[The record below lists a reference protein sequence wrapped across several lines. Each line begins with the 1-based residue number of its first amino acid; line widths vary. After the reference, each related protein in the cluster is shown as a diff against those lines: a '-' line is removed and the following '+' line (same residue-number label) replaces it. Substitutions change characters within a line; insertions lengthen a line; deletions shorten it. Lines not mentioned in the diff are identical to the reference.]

1 MDETATIGSD
11 CKIGPN
17 VSIGALCKIGN
28 GVRLSNCVLLHR
40 VEVGPVLLLPCFV
53 TSACTILRKS
63 CTDACVRQNSMA
75 TPGAVQIKNYARVAD
90 SIVGWGSRLG
100 TWSRL
105 ENHSVIG
112 EDVFVRDEVLL
123 NGAIV
128 LPHKVR
134 PCLFTNAHRCSRT
147 A

>member
-1 MDETATIGSD
+1 M
-11 CKIGPN
+11 
-17 VSIGALCKIGN
+17 
-28 GVRLSNCVLLHR
+28 
-40 VEVGPVLLLPCFV
+40 
-53 TSACTILRKS
+53 
-63 CTDACVRQNSMA
+63 
-75 TPGAVQIKNYARVAD
+75 AD
-90 SIVGWGSRLG
+90 SIVGWGSKLG

-134 PCLFTNAHRCSRT
+134 FHRSRRPPH
-147 A
+147 

>member
-1 MDETATIGSD
+1 M
-11 CKIGPN
+11 
-17 VSIGALCKIGN
+17 L
-28 GVRLSNCVLLHR
+28 
-40 VEVGPVLLLPCFV
+40 
-53 TSACTILRKS
+53 
-63 CTDACVRQNSMA
+63 
-75 TPGAVQIKNYARVAD
+75 QIKNYARVAD
-90 SIVGWGSRLG
+90 SIVGWGSKLG

-134 PCLFTNAHRCSRT
+134 SAASQIRAVIGTLAQLSAGVLMIHARTWSTIHCLCCTQELKETTYDAGRIIM
-147 A
+147 

>member
-1 MDETATIGSD
+1 M
-11 CKIGPN
+11 
-17 VSIGALCKIGN
+17 
-28 GVRLSNCVLLHR
+28 
-40 VEVGPVLLLPCFV
+40 
-53 TSACTILRKS
+53 
-63 CTDACVRQNSMA
+63 
-75 TPGAVQIKNYARVAD
+75 QIKNYARVAD

-134 PCLFTNAHRCSRT
+134 PCLFTNANNLARMDFWPTWLPLVFGTVQHSRP
-147 A
+147 

>member
-40 VEVGPVLLLPCFV
+40 VEVGHSAAFMCSVS
-53 TSACTILRKS
+53 SACVTLGM
-63 CTDACVRQNSMA
+63 DAKIVHLANPMA
-75 TPGAVQIKNYARVAD
+75 YCAAVQIKNYARVAD

-134 PCLFTNAHRCSRT
+134 PCLFTDAHLCSRT

>member
-1 MDETATIGSD
+1 M
-11 CKIGPN
+11 
-17 VSIGALCKIGN
+17 
-28 GVRLSNCVLLHR
+28 
-40 VEVGPVLLLPCFV
+40 
-53 TSACTILRKS
+53 
-63 CTDACVRQNSMA
+63 RQQHA
-75 TPGAVQIKNYARVAD
+75 WCLQIKNYARVAD

-134 PCLFTNAHRCSRT
+134 SPRMARVMQTRSA
-147 A
+147 

>member
-1 MDETATIGSD
+1 M
-11 CKIGPN
+11 
-17 VSIGALCKIGN
+17 
-28 GVRLSNCVLLHR
+28 
-40 VEVGPVLLLPCFV
+40 LLLCAV
-53 TSACTILRKS
+53 SQAHALHWEWTQKLCIW
-63 CTDACVRQNSMA
+63 QNPMTYCA
-75 TPGAVQIKNYARVAD
+75 AVQIKNYARVAD

-134 PCLFTNAHRCSRT
+134 PCLFTDAHLCSRT

>member
-1 MDETATIGSD
+1 VQSLCGVPYACI
-11 CKIGPN
+11 
-17 VSIGALCKIGN
+17 SIQA
-28 GVRLSNCVLLHR
+28 R
-40 VEVGPVLLLPCFV
+40 VAHNFV
-53 TSACTILRKS
+53 AGLIAS
-63 CTDACVRQNSMA
+63 CA
-75 TPGAVQIKNYARVAD
+75 AVQIKNYARVAD

-134 PCLFTNAHRCSRT
+134 TSLFTNANM
-147 A
+147 

>member
-1 MDETATIGSD
+1 
-11 CKIGPN
+11 
-17 VSIGALCKIGN
+17 
-28 GVRLSNCVLLHR
+28 VLL
-40 VEVGPVLLLPCFV
+40 
-53 TSACTILRKS
+53 S
-63 CTDACVRQNSMA
+63 C
-75 TPGAVQIKNYARVAD
+75 AVPQVHAIPWGWTHCIWHNPTAYRAAAQIKNYARVAD

-134 PCLFTNAHRCSRT
+134 PYLFTT
-147 A
+147 ANLWFCTS